1 MKTAVNYFLFI
12 LIILSPITSYSQM
25 EEAKS
30 GKIQEINLKTGEI
43 TFIKNTTTE
52 NINMGDFFYVNIKGS
67 ILKLQVTFP
76 MMTIIR
82 CKPYGI
88 NRDMWRLLKKDM
100 IVYRYNKNDSTSDKS
115 INTKKEYKLGDR
127 GPGGGW
133 IFYDKG
139 NSDNGWRYLEA
150 SPHDLSTGIS
160 WSNGKN
166 IETGSTDEA
175 VGLGK
180 LNTEKIIQAQGSGE
194 YAAKICADYR
204 GGSKNDWF
212 LPSKDE
218 LKLMFDFFYRN
229 SSEGLTESYYW
240 SSSESRIT
248 HAWYQGVDFSN
259 PTIKYTANSVRAIRA
274 FSE

>member
-1 MKTAVNYFLFI
+1 
-12 LIILSPITSYSQM
+12 M
-25 EEAKS
+25 EEFKS
-30 GKIQEINLKTGEI
+30 GKIQEINWKTGEI
-43 TFIKNTTTE
+43 TFIKNIASE
-52 NINMGDFFYVNIKGS
+52 NINIGDRFYVNINGK
-67 ILKLQVTFP
+67 ILQLQTTFP

-88 NRDMWRLLKKDM
+88 NRAMWKSLKKDM
-100 IVYRYNKNDSTSDKS
+100 NVYRYNKKDNTSDNAK
-115 INTKKEYKLGDR
+115 IHNEDYKVGDK
-127 GPGGGW
+127 GPAGGW

-160 WSNGKN
+160 WSNGKS
-166 IETGSTDEA
+166 IETGATDEA
-175 VGLGK
+175 VGSGK
-180 LNTEKIIQAQGSGE
+180 SNTDKIIRSQGSGE
-194 YAAKICADYR
+194 YAAKICAGYR

-218 LKLMFDFFYRN
+218 LNLMFNFFYKN
-229 SSEGLTESYYW
+229 STEGLTESYYW

-259 PTIKYTANSVRAIRA
+259 PTIKYTTNSVRAIRA